1 MTRDP
6 SSNLVYWSCGDC
18 YTGSIYVMAAS
29 KTTDAGVTWIR
40 YSLSPGTGD
49 AYCVAVDPS
58 NSNIVYA
65 GGYESSA
72 GAIYKTTNAG
82 SSWLKL
88 TATGLSG
95 YVYDLAIDPMS
106 TNTLY
111 AGTSNGVYKSAN
123 SGTNWSSTGFSGG
136 RTNALI
142 IDPDDN
148 SLIYAGTYSNGVYR
162 STNAGG
168 SWTQMN
174 DGLDELTINRLG
186 INPGVY
192 LYAGTDGASMF
203 RWSLQVG
210 VEESWENPATR
221 LVLFAYPNPAK
232 TNTTIQYVLPRETAA
247 SLAIFDIQG
256 RLVRELIKGK
266 QSAGMH
272 LVFWD
277 GYDEQNNLAAAGV
290 YFYRLTTGY
299 ESAIGKLILVR

>member
-6 SSNLVYWSCGDC
+6 NSNSVYWSCGDW
-18 YTGSIYVMAAS
+18 YTGSIYIMAAS
-29 KTTDAGVTWIR
+29 KTTDAGTSWIR
-40 YSLSPGTGD
+40 YNLSSGSGD
-49 AYCVAVDPS
+49 TYCVALDPS

-65 GGYESSA
+65 GGSESNTP
-72 GAIYKTTNAG
+72 AIYKTTNAG
-82 SSWLKL
+82 SSWSKL

-95 YVYDLAIDPMS
+95 YVYDLAIDPIS

-111 AGTSNGVYKSAN
+111 AGTANGVYKSTN
-123 SGTNWSSTGFSGG
+123 SGTNWSSTGFSGS

-148 SLIYAGTYSNGVYR
+148 SVIYAGTYSNGVYR

-174 DGLDELTINRLG
+174 DGLDELTINRMG

-192 LYAGTDGASMF
+192 LFAGTDGASMF

-210 VEESWENPATR
+210 VEESQNPETR

-232 TNTTIQYVLPRETAA
+232 TNTTIQYALSRETAVD
-247 SLAIFDIQG
+247 LAIFDIQG
-256 RLVRELIKGK
+256 RLVRELIQGE

-272 LVFWD
+272 TVFWD
-277 GYDEQNNLAAAGV
+277 GHDEQKNLVAAGV
-290 YFYRLTTGY
+290 YFYKLTTGY
-299 ESAIGKLILVR
+299 ESAIGKLILVK